1 MASEKLYTPQRNNR
15 KKENFMT
22 INDDENIIPTSS
34 LKKKDIGLGEI
45 SWKKFSNF
53 ALTFD
58 PLEEKLTNEEL
69 SAIGE
74 KIPKQEHNI
83 KVLRAYLYNWQRIWN
98 NKSYEPPQDFL
109 QQAQEVMSWIHE
121 KLPE

>member
-1 MASEKLYTPQRNNR
+1 
-15 KKENFMT
+15 MT